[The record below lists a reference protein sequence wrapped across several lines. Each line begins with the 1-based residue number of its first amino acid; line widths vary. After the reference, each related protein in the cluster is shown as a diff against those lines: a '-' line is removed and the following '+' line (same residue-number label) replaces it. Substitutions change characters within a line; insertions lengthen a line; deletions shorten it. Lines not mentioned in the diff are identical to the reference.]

1 MKIKIDFTNWMP
13 FAESVNASFVQAVN
27 STTTKW
33 EKIGLKELSTDKNNL
48 SKEFE
53 VIDEHVFFLSVIE
66 RGFEFEE
73 IKD

>member
-1 MKIKIDFTNWMP
+1 MR
-13 FAESVNASFVQAVN
+13 FAETVNPSFIQAVN

-33 EKIGLKELSTDKNNL
+33 ENIGLKELSTDPNNL
-48 SKEFE
+48 IKEFE

-73 IKD
+73 ITV

>member
-1 MKIKIDFTNWMP
+1 MKIKLDFTNWMR
-13 FAESVNASFVQAVN
+13 FAETVNPSFIQAVN

-33 EKIGLKELSTDKNNL
+33 ENIGLKELSTDPNNL
-48 SKEFE
+48 IKEFE

-73 IKD
+73 ITV